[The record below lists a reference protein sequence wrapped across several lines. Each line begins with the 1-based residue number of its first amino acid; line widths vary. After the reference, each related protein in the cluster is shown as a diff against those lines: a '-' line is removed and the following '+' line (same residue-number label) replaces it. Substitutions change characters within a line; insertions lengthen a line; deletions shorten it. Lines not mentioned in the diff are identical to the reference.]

1 MAFVLS
7 LFSRLG
13 ATVTTLS
20 LNWSHGLGGRMKH
33 PSKSEF
39 NTAVTE
45 VGVTVTFTPTNS
57 IYSFYRLADT
67 NDIARLGPVW
77 LSNVQHGGPDD
88 TNGYP
93 SDEVLVM
100 AQRIAK
106 DMGALVWSGRDERH
120 E

>member
-1 MAFVLS
+1 
-7 LFSRLG
+7 
-13 ATVTTLS
+13 
-20 LNWSHGLGGRMKH
+20 MKH

-57 IYSFYRLADT
+57 IYSFYRLADA

-77 LSNVQHGGPDD
+77 LSSVQHGGPGD

-106 DMGALVWSGRDERH
+106 DMGALVWSGQDGH
-120 E
+120 EE

>member
-7 LFSRLG
+7 LFSRRG
-13 ATVTTLS
+13 ATVTTSS
-20 LNWSHGLGGRMKH
+20 LNWSHGLDGRMKH
-33 PSKSEF
+33 PVKSEF

-45 VGVTVTFTPTNS
+45 VGVTVTFTPTTS
-57 IYSFYRLADT
+57 IYSFYRLVDA

-77 LSNVQHGGPDD
+77 VSRVQHGGPID

-93 SDEVLVM
+93 SDEVLMM

-106 DMGALVWSGRDERH
+106 DSRALVWLGQDELK